1 MFLGHF
7 LGLLEGIHTEIHNLK
22 VELKEPRQL
31 KLKEKYI
38 KEYNNENLFSLFA
51 EDNRDIRIYSKNY
64 HLMSIGNGLF
74 LSHLRN
80 AYQQNGTQVKFIS
93 FSRNHTLAGFLNEP
107 TTNINVRDKENSEPL
122 VQDFIEKNHN
132 VLSVDLSSRLE
143 HKSCSSLMSSILQ
156 QIGSQHDENTVY
168 LVCSLFLDEKEEKM
182 LTQFSWQDC
191 FRFCYFQS
199 NDVNSIKEKQDHELT
214 ILIPRYEDKHIYK
227 ENDLKTVKTLFPDI
241 PAWVFKKPYFPYTH
255 FVYQYDQQSGF
266 YFMQKQAN

>member
-31 KLKEKYI
+31 KLKEKYQ
-38 KEYNNENLFSLFA
+38 KEHNNENLFSLFT
-51 EDNRDIRIYSKNY
+51 EDNRDICIYSKNY
-64 HLMSIGNGLF
+64 HLMEIGNGLF
-74 LSHLRN
+74 LSHLRKS
-80 AYQQNGTQVKFIS
+80 YQKKGKQVKFIS
-93 FSRNHTLAGFLNEP
+93 FSRNHKLAGFLNET
-107 TTNINVRDKENSEPL
+107 TTNITVRHNENPEKL

-143 HKSCSSLMSSILQ
+143 HKSCLSLISSILQ
-156 QIGSQHDENTVY
+156 QIGSQRDENTIY

-182 LTQFSWQDC
+182 LTQFSWQKC

-199 NDVNSIKEKQDHELT
+199 NDVNRIKKKQENELS

-227 ENDLKTVKTLFPDI
+227 EEDLKNVKKLFPDI
-241 PAWVFKKPYFPYTH
+241 PAWVFKKPYYPYTH
-255 FVYQYDQQSGF
+255 FIYQYDQQTGF
-266 YFMQKQAN
+266 YFMEKQAN

>member
-7 LGLLEGIHTEIHNLK
+7 LGLLEGFHTEIHNLK

-31 KLKEKYI
+31 KLKEKYQ
-38 KEYNNENLFSLFA
+38 KEHNNENLFSLFTG
-51 EDNRDIRIYSKNY
+51 DNRDIRIYSKNY

-74 LSHLRN
+74 LTHLRN
-80 AYQQNGTQVKFIS
+80 TYQQNGKQVKFIS
-93 FSRNHTLAGFLNEP
+93 FSRNHTLAGFLNET
-107 TTNINVRDKENSEPL
+107 TTNINIRDKENLEKL
-122 VQDFIEKNHN
+122 VQDFIKKNHN

-143 HKSCSSLMSSILQ
+143 HKSCLSLMSYILQ
-156 QIGSQHDENTVY
+156 QIGSHCDDNTIY

-182 LTQFSWQDC
+182 LTQFSWKDC

-199 NDVNSIKEKQDHELT
+199 NDVNSIKEKQEHELT

-227 ENDLKTVKTLFPDI
+227 EKDLKTVKKLFPNI

-255 FVYQYDQQSGF
+255 FVYQYDQQTGF
-266 YFMQKQAN
+266 YFMEKQAN